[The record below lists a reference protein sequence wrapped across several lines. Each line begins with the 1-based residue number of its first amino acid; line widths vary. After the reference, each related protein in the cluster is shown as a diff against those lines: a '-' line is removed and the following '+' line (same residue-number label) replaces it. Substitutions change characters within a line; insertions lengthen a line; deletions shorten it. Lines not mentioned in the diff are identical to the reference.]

1 MCDCW
6 VYGIDHDCDSRSVLL
21 VAKTGKLECKSTI
34 QGSNVSLIMKSI
46 LSFLLMARV
55 VYLLHVSDC
64 TIIGALVQR

>member
-34 QGSNVSLIMKSI
+34 QGNNVSLVMI
-46 LSFLLMARV
+46 LSFLLMARIV
-55 VYLLHVSDC
+55 
-64 TIIGALVQR
+64 